1 MAAQWLDDPLL
12 EVDLFKQ
19 HIQLL
24 NTYSK
29 VAVCINAVLKKW
41 IWIHL
46 TRSCTSATM
55 HNPKKKK
62 IGIYFSCCQTTL
74 SKMMSLIEIVL
85 KYCIL
90 DKFGRRLLQMTKYE
104 TTKYSL
110 CWNEM
115 KTVIHVP
122 WEAGQ
127 LNFLSILIS
136 FGQFQGSFRQF
147 LEEDKLRS
155 ISEPGLRVWTKGN
168 TLAFYDSPFPLSILL
183 DMGRKRKSPLN
194 RGVKTCKNRASGL
207 FAGPKFI

>member
-1 MAAQWLDDPLL
+1 MLWKLWD
-12 EVDLFKQ
+12 
-19 HIQLL
+19 
-24 NTYSK
+24 
-29 VAVCINAVLKKW
+29 
-41 IWIHL
+41 
-46 TRSCTSATM
+46 
-55 HNPKKKK
+55 PKKKK